1 MIIGINVI
9 NIFIRRQS
17 NCEDSSDLSTDEC
30 ASVPKAMP
38 HEMIEM
44 NIDDIAKAPEGF
56 QPDENQ
62 TYSISEEY
70 SPSSTAPD
78 DEGIIQFLLTT
89 WL

>member
-1 MIIGINVI
+1 
-9 NIFIRRQS
+9 
-17 NCEDSSDLSTDEC
+17 
-30 ASVPKAMP
+30 MP